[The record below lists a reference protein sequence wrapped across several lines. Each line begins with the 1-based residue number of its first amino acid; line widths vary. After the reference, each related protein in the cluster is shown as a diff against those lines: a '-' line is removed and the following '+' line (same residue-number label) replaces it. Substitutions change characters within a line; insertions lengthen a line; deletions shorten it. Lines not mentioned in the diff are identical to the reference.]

1 MNGPGNSTTEHTPSH
16 SDVRDTPEHHDTG
29 GTSAIE
35 HVPERPAKK
44 NLKRSTRIGL
54 AVMALVMI
62 AQGAAFSGTY
72 LLYSRYY
79 VSSDNAQVDG
89 DKININAP
97 ITGTLTDWTVNQG
110 STVRPHQVL
119 GRVKFIG
126 SGPQAQQIVKAD
138 GSGTVA
144 VNNAV
149 NGQYVTAGTTLAT
162 AYDFNH
168 LYVTARIE
176 DTDIDSVHP
185 GQLVDISVD
194 AFPHAPITGIVEEIQ
209 SGAAGEFNIYP
220 SPDQDPTNP
229 QRVDQ
234 YIPVKIEL
242 AVTDGLALAPGM
254 NVTVHIHKN

>member
-1 MNGPGNSTTEHTPSH
+1 MNGPRPSTTERTPSRH
-16 SDVRDTPEHHDTG
+16 QVAVEPDQPGSD
-29 GTSAIE
+29 
-35 HVPERPAKK
+35 HVPSRRRVSDRRAKK
-44 NLKRSTRIGL
+44 ALKRSTRIGL
-54 AVMALVMI
+54 VVMALVMI
-62 AQGAAFSGTY
+62 AQGVGFAGTY
-72 LLYSRYY
+72 LLYSRNYI
-79 VSSDNAQVDG
+79 STDNAQIDG

-97 ITGTLTDWTVNQG
+97 ITGTLTDWTVTEG
-110 STVRPHQVL
+110 STVHPHQVL

-126 SGPQAQQIVKAD
+126 SGPQAQQIIKSD

-144 VNNAV
+144 ANNAV

-176 DTDIDSVHP
+176 DTDIDSVRV
-185 GQLVDISVD
+185 GQLVDVDVD
-194 AFPHAPITGIVEEIQ
+194 AFPNHPVTGIVEEIQ
-209 SGAAGEFNIYP
+209 SGAAGNFTIYP

-234 YIPVKIEL
+234 YVPVKIEL

-254 NVTVHIHKN
+254 NVTAHIHRS